1 MKKNIILSSILAS
14 LCGLCSI
21 SQAATWTWNPQDGST
36 DWSQASNWLK
46 DGTPSDSV
54 PQTTTN
60 WGNATISG
68 NYTVT
73 IPSGFISTPSNP
85 DAGFNFYGNPATVTV
100 TDGAQLFV
108 ENLTKTQGVNYVI
121 GEGSSMTW
129 SKSVGS
135 IHINSSPLDTVWTI
149 DGTMNVTAKIW
160 WTYTNNKITVNLG
173 STGIL
178 NLHNQDN
185 LGSFNFSASLGN
197 LIAEGA
203 ESYQLVTRKL
213 VTGLAD
219 SVTSSNTTITDGAR
233 TEDISGEAL
242 TAENVGKYQVFT
254 QNGEIYVSYINGVG
268 AVPEPATATLGLL
281 GMAALLLRRKR
292 Y

>member
-54 PQTTTN
+54 PQTP
-60 WGNATISG
+60 GNRGNVTISG
-68 NYTVT
+68 NYTV
-73 IPSGFISTPSNP
+73 IVPSGSYT
-85 DAGFNFYGNPATVTV
+85 DFNFYGDPATITV
-100 TDGAQLFV
+100 TDGAQLIV
-108 ENLTKTQGVNYVI
+108 EDLTKIQGTNFVI

-129 SKSVGS
+129 GRSVNS
-135 IHINSSPLDTVWTI
+135 IHINSSTPTTWTI
-149 DGTMNVTAKIW
+149 DGTMNVTAKFW
-160 WTYTNNKITVNLG
+160 WSYTDAQLTVSLG

-178 NLHNQDN
+178 NLHNQDS
-185 LGSFNFSASLGN
+185 LGRFSFSASLGN

-219 SVTSSNTTITDGAR
+219 SVTSSNTTITDGTL
-233 TEDISGEAL
+233 TEDISSEAL

-254 QNGEIYVSYINGVG
+254 QDGEIYVSYINGVG

-292 Y
+292 L

>member
-14 LCGLCSI
+14 LCGFCAT
-21 SQAATWTWNPQDGST
+21 SQAAVTTWTWNPQDGST
-36 DWSQASNWLK
+36 DWSQSSNWLA
-46 DGTPSDSV
+46 DGSPATDI
-54 PQTTTN
+54 PQIP
-60 WGNATISG
+60 GNRKGDVIISG
-68 NYTVT
+68 NYTVV
-73 IPSGFISTPSNP
+73 IPSSLSNY
-85 DAGFNFYGNPATVTV
+85 NFYGDPITITV

-129 SKSVGS
+129 SKSVDS

-160 WTYTNNKITVNLG
+160 WTYTNNKITVTLG

-233 TEDISGEAL
+233 TEDISSEAL

>member
-1 MKKNIILSSILAS
+1 
-14 LCGLCSI
+14 
-21 SQAATWTWNPQDGST
+21 
-36 DWSQASNWLK
+36 
-46 DGTPSDSV
+46 
-54 PQTTTN
+54 
-60 WGNATISG
+60 
-68 NYTVT
+68 
-73 IPSGFISTPSNP
+73 
-85 DAGFNFYGNPATVTV
+85 
-100 TDGAQLFV
+100 
-108 ENLTKTQGVNYVI
+108 
-121 GEGSSMTW
+121 
-129 SKSVGS
+129 
-135 IHINSSPLDTVWTI
+135 
-149 DGTMNVTAKIW
+149 MNVTAQLSW
-160 WTYTNNKITVNLG
+160 NNSSTLTVALG

-178 NLHNQDN
+178 NLYNQSN
-185 LGSFNFSASLGN
+185 LGSFSFSASLGN

-219 SVTSSNTTITDGAR
+219 SVTSSNTTITDGTL

-254 QNGEIYVSYINGVG
+254 QDGEIYVSYINGVG